1 LPIFGRRKKSF
12 PIPAILPKTCPKCGR
27 PLRWEAVTAFDPV
40 IRLEKAEYYK
50 AESECGEVL
59 YRDGRGQVVEPA
71 VENLAPDRSDFAN
84 SPQGPQ
90 PYSGYMEFVQQERA
104 KAEALKVAQA
114 KKAADA
120 AAAAAAPAAAPGAA
134 PAPGSAPAAEAKPTP
149 TAGAAPGPSSAPA
162 GEARPTAAP
171 SAAPAP
177 DTTPTAAE
185 DPASPQ

>member
-1 LPIFGRRKKSF
+1 LPIFGRRQKSF
-12 PIPAILPKTCPKCGR
+12 PIPAILPKTCPQCGR
-27 PLRWEAVTAFDPV
+27 PLKWQAVTIFDTV
-40 IRLEKAEYYK
+40 IGLEKVEYYK
-50 AESECGEVL
+50 AESECGEVF

-71 VENLAPDRSDFAN
+71 VENLPPDRSEFAN

-120 AAAAAAPAAAPGAA
+120 AAAAAGGTTAPAAAAPATPAPAA
-134 PAPGSAPAAEAKPTP
+134 PA
-149 TAGAAPGPSSAPA
+149 
-162 GEARPTAAP
+162 

-177 DTTPTAAE
+177 
-185 DPASPQ
+185 ASPETSAEEAAGPQ

>member
-1 LPIFGRRKKSF
+1 MPIFGRSRKTL

-27 PLRWEAVTAFDPV
+27 PLKWRPVTIFDTV
-40 IRLEKAEYYK
+40 IGLEKVDYYV
-50 AESECGEVL
+50 AESECGEVF

-71 VENLAPDRSDFAN
+71 VENLPPDRSDFAN

-120 AAAAAAPAAAPGAA
+120 AAATAGGTPAAPAATAASAATAPPAAPAAAPAA
-134 PAPGSAPAAEAKPTP
+134 PVAATPSAKPAPETP
-149 TAGAAPGPSSAPA
+149 PPATEDTASS
-162 GEARPTAAP
+162 
-171 SAAPAP
+171 
-177 DTTPTAAE
+177 
-185 DPASPQ
+185 Q

>member
-12 PIPAILPKTCPKCGR
+12 PIPAILPKSCPKCGR

-40 IRLEKAEYYK
+40 IRLEKVEYYK
-50 AESECGEVL
+50 AESECGEVF

-134 PAPGSAPAAEAKPTP
+134 PAPGSAPAAEA
-149 TAGAAPGPSSAPA
+149 
-162 GEARPTAAP
+162 RPTAAP
-171 SAAPAP
+171 SVGPAP
-177 DTTPTAAE
+177 DTTPAAAE

>member
-1 LPIFGRRKKSF
+1 LPIFGRTKKGF

-27 PLRWEAVTAFDPV
+27 PLKWEAVTAFDAV
-40 IRLEKAEYYK
+40 IGLEKAEYYK
-50 AESECGEVL
+50 AESECGEVF

-71 VENLAPDRSDFAN
+71 VENLPPDRSEFAN

-120 AAAAAAPAAAPGAA
+120 AAAAAGGQPAALTPAAATTAAPPAAATPAPAAPTPA
-134 PAPGSAPAAEAKPTP
+134 PAVEDTP
-149 TAGAAPGPSSAPA
+149 
-162 GEARPTAAP
+162 
-171 SAAPAP
+171 
-177 DTTPTAAE
+177 
-185 DPASPQ
+185 SPQ

>member
-1 LPIFGRRKKSF
+1 M
-12 PIPAILPKTCPKCGR
+12 PIPSILPKTCPQCGAR
-27 PLRWEAVTAFDPV
+27 LRWTPVTIFDPV
-40 IRLEKAEYYK
+40 IGLEKVDYYK
-50 AESECGEVL
+50 AECPCGEVH

-71 VENLAPDRSDFAN
+71 VPNLPPDRSDYAN

-120 AAAAAAPAAAPGAA
+120 GAATAGSPAAASP
-134 PAPGSAPAAEAKPTP
+134 
-149 TAGAAPGPSSAPA
+149 
-162 GEARPTAAP
+162 P

-177 DTTPTAAE
+177 PATRDAE
-185 DPASPQ
+185 APEST

>member
-1 LPIFGRRKKSF
+1 MPIFGRRKKSF

-40 IRLEKAEYYK
+40 IRLEKVEYYK
-50 AESECGEVL
+50 AESECGEVF

-71 VENLAPDRSDFAN
+71 VENLAPDRSEFAN

-114 KKAADA
+114 KKAAEA

-134 PAPGSAPAAEAKPTP
+134 PAPGSAPAAEA
-149 TAGAAPGPSSAPA
+149 
-162 GEARPTAAP
+162 RPTAAP
-171 SAAPAP
+171 SVGPAP
-177 DTTPTAAE
+177 DTTPAAAE